1 MSNVNQLI
9 WFRQDLRVRDHAA
22 LWHACQQGPS
32 IGLIILSPEQ
42 WKIHHDAPIKIN
54 FYLRQLQQLKK
65 ELEHLNIP
73 LIIQVIPHWKNI
85 ADYICELTHQL
96 HIENVYSNIEVGVN
110 ELKRDKTVQQ
120 ALNQQNKELFLFH
133 DRTIFPLRSIR
144 NQSQQPYQV
153 FSAFKKACYSKLDIS
168 GLPQCYPIPEK
179 QKAYP
184 QPYSTIKSLTLED
197 VEAFFDSSISRE
209 QQDLWP
215 VGEDFAL
222 EQLDLFI
229 EDHLSHYKLER
240 DFPNV
245 KGTSQLSPYLN
256 LGILSI
262 RQCLQALFRAEHGN
276 FHLANEGQ
284 QTWLDE
290 LLWREFYQHILFD
303 FPHVSKHF
311 PFKQN
316 TQNIKWENNQEHLVA
331 WQIGQT
337 GIPIIDAGMRQLQK
351 TGWMHNR
358 VRMITAMFL
367 CKNLLID
374 WRIGEQWF
382 MEHLIDGDLAANNG
396 GWQWCASTGTDAVP
410 YFRIF
415 NPIAQSKKFDPNGD
429 YIRQWVEEL
438 AHLDNKMIHEPYST
452 KANLQLNYPKPIVD
466 LKETRTKAIETFKS
480 I

>member
-22 LWHACQQGPS
+22 LWHSSQQGPC

-42 WKIHHDAPIKIN
+42 WKMHHDAPIKIN

-65 ELEHLNIP
+65 ELEQLNIP
-73 LIIQVIPHWKNI
+73 LIIQVIPYWKDI
-85 ADYICELTHQL
+85 ADYISELSIQL
-96 HIENVYSNIEVGVN
+96 NIENVYSNIEFGVN
-110 ELKRDKTVQQ
+110 ELKRDKTVQDF
-120 ALNQQNKELFLFH
+120 LNQQGKELFLFH

-153 FSAFKKACYSKLDIS
+153 FGAFKKACYSKLDIS

-179 QKAYP
+179 QNGYP
-184 QPYSTIKSLTLED
+184 TSFSQINSLTLED
-197 VEAFFDSSISRE
+197 IEAFFDPSVSKE

-215 VGEDFAL
+215 AGENFAL
-222 EQLDLFI
+222 EQLDVFI
-229 EDHLSHYKLER
+229 KDHLSDYKLER

-245 KGTSQLSPYLN
+245 RGTSQLSPYLN
-256 LGILSI
+256 IGILSI

-276 FHLANEGQ
+276 FHLTNEGQ

-290 LLWREFYQHILFD
+290 LIWREFYQHILFD
-303 FPHVSKHF
+303 FPHVSKHI
-311 PFKQN
+311 PFKKD
-316 TQNIKWENNQEHLVA
+316 TQKIKWNHNPEHLIA
-331 WQIGQT
+331 WQTGQT
-337 GIPIIDAGMRQLQK
+337 GIPIIDAGMRQLLK

-374 WRIGEQWF
+374 WRVGEQWF

-438 AHLDNKMIHEPYST
+438 AHLDNKAIHEPYST
-452 KANLQLNYPKPIVD
+452 KTNIQLNYPKPIVD
-466 LKETRTKAIETFKS
+466 LKETRLKAIETFKS

>member
-42 WKIHHDAPIKIN
+42 WKIHHDAPIKTN

-65 ELEHLNIP
+65 ELEQLNIP
-73 LIIQVIPHWKNI
+73 LIIQVIPYWKDI

-120 ALNQQNKELFLFH
+120 ALNQQGKELFLFH

-153 FSAFKKACYSKLDIS
+153 FGAFKKACYSKLDIS

-179 QKAYP
+179 QKAKP
-184 QPYSTIKSLTLED
+184 EPDSNIKSLSLED
-197 VEAFFDSSISRE
+197 IEAFFDPSISKD
-209 QQDLWP
+209 QQNLWP
-215 VGEDFAL
+215 TGEDFAL
-222 EQLDLFI
+222 EQLDVFI
-229 EDHLSHYKLER
+229 EDHLSDYKLER

-262 RQCLQALFRAEHGN
+262 RQCLQALFRSEHGN

-303 FPHVSKHF
+303 FPHVSKHI
-311 PFKQN
+311 PFKKD
-316 TQNIKWENNQEHLVA
+316 TQKIKWNHNPEHLTA
-331 WQIGQT
+331 WQTGQT

-429 YIRQWVEEL
+429 YIRQWVDEL
-438 AHLDNKMIHEPYST
+438 AHLDNKVIHEPYST
-452 KANLQLNYPKPIVD
+452 KTPLQLNYPKPIVD
-466 LKETRTKAIETFKS
+466 LKETRMKAIETFKS

>member
-1 MSNVNQLI
+1 MSHANQLI

-42 WKIHHDAPIKIN
+42 WKMHDDAPIKID
-54 FYLRQLQQLKK
+54 FYLRQIQSLKL
-65 ELEHLNIP
+65 ELEQLNIP
-73 LIIQVIPHWKNI
+73 LIIQVIPYWKDI
-85 ADYICELTHQL
+85 ANYICELTHQL
-96 HIENVYSNIEVGVN
+96 DVENVYSNIEVGVN

-120 ALNQQNKELFLFH
+120 ALNQHGKELFLFH

-179 QKAYP
+179 QNAYP
-184 QPYSTIKSLTLED
+184 QSFSNIKSLGLED
-197 VEAFFDSSISRE
+197 IQAFSDSSISKE

-215 VGEDFAL
+215 TGEDFAL
-222 EQLDLFI
+222 EQLDVFI
-229 EDHLSHYKLER
+229 KDHLSHYKLER

-245 KGTSQLSPYLN
+245 EGTSQLSPYLN

-276 FHLANEGQ
+276 FHLSNEGQ

-303 FPHVSKHF
+303 FPHVSKHY

-316 TQNIKWENNQEHLVA
+316 TQNIKWENNPEHLLA
-331 WQIGQT
+331 WQTGQT

-374 WRIGEQWF
+374 WRLGEQWF
-382 MEHLIDGDLAANNG
+382 MQHLIDGDLAANNG

-429 YIRQWVEEL
+429 YIRQWVNEL

-452 KANLQLNYPKPIVD
+452 KTNQQLNYPKPIVD
-466 LKETRTKAIETFKS
+466 LKETRMKAIETFKS

>member
-32 IGLIILSPEQ
+32 IGLVILSPEQ

-65 ELEHLNIP
+65 ELEQLNIP
-73 LIIQVIPHWKNI
+73 LIIQVIPYWKDI

-120 ALNQQNKELFLFH
+120 ALNQKGKELFLFH

-153 FSAFKKACYSKLDIS
+153 FGAFKKACYSKLDIS

-179 QKAYP
+179 QKANP
-184 QPYSTIKSLTLED
+184 ESDSNIKSLSLED
-197 VEAFFDSSISRE
+197 IEAFFDSSISKE
-209 QQDLWP
+209 QQNLWP
-215 VGEDFAL
+215 AGEDFAL
-222 EQLDLFI
+222 EQLDVFI
-229 EDHLSHYKLER
+229 EDHLSDYKIER

-262 RQCLQALFRAEHGN
+262 RQCLQALFRSEHGN

-303 FPHVSKHF
+303 FPHVSKHI
-311 PFKQN
+311 PFKKD
-316 TQNIKWENNQEHLVA
+316 TQKIKWNHNPEHLTA
-331 WQIGQT
+331 WQNGQT

-429 YIRQWVEEL
+429 YIRQWVDEL
-438 AHLDNKMIHEPYST
+438 AHLDNKMIHEPYSSKT
-452 KANLQLNYPKPIVD
+452 PLQLNYPKPIVD
-466 LKETRTKAIETFKS
+466 LKETRIKAIETFKS

>member
-1 MSNVNQLI
+1 M
-9 WFRQDLRVRDHAA
+9 
-22 LWHACQQGPS
+22 
-32 IGLIILSPEQ
+32 
-42 WKIHHDAPIKIN
+42 
-54 FYLRQLQQLKK
+54 
-65 ELEHLNIP
+65 
-73 LIIQVIPHWKNI
+73 
-85 ADYICELTHQL
+85 
-96 HIENVYSNIEVGVN
+96 
-110 ELKRDKTVQQ
+110 
-120 ALNQQNKELFLFH
+120 
-133 DRTIFPLRSIR
+133 
-144 NQSQQPYQV
+144 
-153 FSAFKKACYSKLDIS
+153 
-168 GLPQCYPIPEK
+168 
-179 QKAYP
+179 
-184 QPYSTIKSLTLED
+184 
-197 VEAFFDSSISRE
+197 
-209 QQDLWP
+209 WP
-215 VGEDFAL
+215 TGEGFAL
-222 EQLDLFI
+222 EQLDVFI
-229 EDHLSHYKLER
+229 ENHLSDYKLER

-262 RQCLQALFRAEHGN
+262 RQCLQALFRTEHGN
-276 FHLANEGQ
+276 FHIANEGQ

-303 FPHVSKHF
+303 FPHVSKHI
-311 PFKQN
+311 PFKKD
-316 TQNIKWENNQEHLVA
+316 TQKIKWNHNPEHLTA
-331 WQIGQT
+331 WQTGQT

-429 YIRQWVEEL
+429 YIRQWVDEL
-438 AHLDNKMIHEPYST
+438 ADLDNKMIHEPYSSKT
-452 KANLQLNYPKPIVD
+452 PLQLNYPKPIVD
-466 LKETRTKAIETFKS
+466 LKETRMKAIETFKS

>member
-42 WKIHHDAPIKIN
+42 WEKHHDAPIKIN

-65 ELEHLNIP
+65 ELEQLNIP
-73 LIIQVIPHWKNI
+73 LIIQVIPYWKDI
-85 ADYICELTHQL
+85 ADYICQLTYQL

-110 ELKRDKTVQQ
+110 ELKRDKIVQQ
-120 ALNQQNKELFLFH
+120 ALNQQGKELFLFH

-153 FSAFKKACYSKLDIS
+153 FGAFKKACYSKLDIS

-179 QKAYP
+179 QKAKP
-184 QPYSTIKSLTLED
+184 KSDSNIKSLSLED
-197 VEAFFDSSISRE
+197 IEAFFDSSISND
-209 QQDLWP
+209 QQNLWST
-215 VGEDFAL
+215 GEDFAL
-222 EQLDLFI
+222 EQLDVFI
-229 EDHLSHYKLER
+229 EDHLSTYKLER

-303 FPHVSKHF
+303 FPHVSKHI
-311 PFKQN
+311 PFKKD
-316 TQNIKWENNQEHLVA
+316 TQKIKWNHNPEHLTA
-331 WQIGQT
+331 WQTGQT
-337 GIPIIDAGMRQLQK
+337 GIPIIDAGMRQLLK

-415 NPIAQSKKFDPNGD
+415 NPIAQSKKFDPNGG
-429 YIRQWVEEL
+429 YIRQWVDEL
-438 AHLDNKMIHEPYST
+438 AHLDNKVIHEPYSSKT
-452 KANLQLNYPKPIVD
+452 PLQLNYPKPIVD
-466 LKETRTKAIETFKS
+466 LKETRMKAIETFKS